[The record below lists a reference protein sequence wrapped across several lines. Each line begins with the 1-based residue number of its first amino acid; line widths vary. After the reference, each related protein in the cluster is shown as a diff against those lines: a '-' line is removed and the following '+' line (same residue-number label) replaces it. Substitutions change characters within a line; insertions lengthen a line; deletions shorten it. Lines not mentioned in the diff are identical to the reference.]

1 MRPDERSTRTRASGK
16 RVRKAIETGR
26 LAVLNPDL
34 AGVDIGSEEHY
45 VALPR
50 DREQPV
56 RRFGCF
62 TPELVQLVEYLK
74 SHRIRTVVMEST
86 GVYWVPL
93 FEMLEQAGFEVL
105 LVDARH
111 VKNVSG
117 RKSDV
122 QDCEWIQR
130 LGSYGLLS
138 PAFRPKPEIASLR
151 SYWRVRD
158 GLVKDGARQI
168 LLMQKALEQMNVQ
181 LHKAVDDIAG
191 LSGLRILRAI
201 VSGSRDPQQL
211 AQLRHPKCKLGEADF
226 VAALTGNYRPE
237 HVFALKQA
245 LEAYDFFQAQL
256 AQCDRTLQAY
266 IATLPSRPLAA
277 DTPPPAQTRHKRRKN
292 QPHFDL
298 RAELVRITGVDLT
311 QIDGLSDLTA
321 MTAIAESDIEVD
333 RFPTEKHFAS
343 WLTLSPNNRKTGGVI
358 RSTHTRKSANRLAA
372 ALRIAAQSLSR
383 SKSALGAFL
392 RRLAAR
398 IGMAKAIT
406 ATARKLACL
415 IYRMRKYGMAYVDQG
430 EAAYQLA
437 YQQRTLRNLH
447 RQAHRL
453 GYNLVNLSS
462 GEIMDAVP

>member
-1 MRPDERSTRTRASGK
+1 LEAGS
-16 RVRKAIETGR
+16 
-26 LAVLNPDL
+26 LAVVNPDL
-34 AGVDIGSEEHY
+34 AGIDIGSQEHY

-62 TPELVQLVEYLK
+62 TPELVSLVEYLK

-93 FEMLEQAGFEVL
+93 FEMLEQAGFEVQ

-158 GLVKDGARQI
+158 GLVKEGARQI

-181 LHKAVDDIAG
+181 LHKAVDDITG
-191 LSGLRILRAI
+191 LTGLRILRSV

-211 AQLRHPKCKLGEADF
+211 AQLRHPRCKLGEADF

-245 LEAYDFFQAQL
+245 LEAYDFYQGQL
-256 AQCDRTLQAY
+256 AQCDSTLQAY

-277 DTPPPAQTRHKRRKN
+277 DTPLPTKTRHKRRKN

-298 RAELVRITGVDLT
+298 RAELVRITGIDLT
-311 QIDGLSDLTA
+311 QIDGISDLSA

-343 WLTLSPNNRKTGGVI
+343 WLTLSPNNRKTGGAI
-358 RSTHTRKSANRLAA
+358 RSTRTRRSANRLAA
-372 ALRIAAQSLSR
+372 ALRVAAQSLAR

-398 IGMAKAIT
+398 IGMPKAIT

-447 RQAHRL
+447 RQARRF
-453 GYNLVNLSS
+453 GYDLVAVHS
-462 GEIMDAVP
+462 GEIMQSVP